1 MAGGDT
7 RKQLLTLIR
16 DFATEKSQGERR
28 VIGLKKRIEEVRSE
42 LDVANAEL
50 EDAKRAK
57 ETVEQELRGY
67 EVENAL
73 NDHSIQTLD
82 ARICLI
88 QDEISSVGSDLDA
101 LKVKEGASR
110 DEFIGQMCKLNTMIR
125 KFQETIACN
134 FHYENHVGTA
144 AEAEHKHAEEVTEV
158 ALKTMEDTLSH
169 TISQI
174 SKEEEEYQAE
184 QDLQKKFQQELVDHE
199 KKVSLMEVIL
209 EVTKTLHDMT
219 RQTSELEVTCASL
232 GEELQRRCA
241 CPSCHLDN
249 VEALGKLLQVNEA
262 S

>member
-1 MAGGDT
+1 MAESDT

-16 DFATEKSQGERR
+16 DFASEKSQEERR

-110 DEFIGQMCKLNTMIR
+110 DEFIGQMS
-125 KFQETIACN
+125 
-134 FHYENHVGTA
+134 
-144 AEAEHKHAEEVTEV
+144 EAEHKHAEEVTEV

-174 SKEEEEYQAE
+174 SKEEEECQAE
-184 QDLQKKFQQELVDHE
+184 QDIQKKFQQELVDHE

-209 EVTKTLHDMT
+209 KETKALQDMT

-249 VEALGKLLQVNEA
+249 VEALGKLLQ
-262 S
+262 